1 MALETTPKFGVLVVP
16 ATCLWLPSRRPSIRW
31 LRRPMGK
38 IIATKDEDAW
48 GNDGMR
54 GLVLPP
60 ELMHMLATCS
70 IIFLTGHAQF
80 PRPLIGMHS
89 HFSAYIPHRCCLF
102 LGLLPAE
109 WGGWC
114 IVYTSF
120 PDVLAA
126 SALDVWSLRRGIFLC
141 HFLIATDP
149 TESLHLLFGVLTVA
163 HINVQSIF

>member
-1 MALETTPKFGVLVVP
+1 
-16 ATCLWLPSRRPSIRW
+16 
-31 LRRPMGK
+31 MGK

-70 IIFLTGHAQF
+70 IIFLTGHAQI

-89 HFSAYIPHRCCLF
+89 HFSAYHIGVVCSWVCCRQS
-102 LGLLPAE
+102 E
-109 WGGWC
+109 EGGV
-114 IVYTSF
+114 VYTSF

-126 SALDVWSLRRGIFLC
+126 SALDV
-141 HFLIATDP
+141 
-149 TESLHLLFGVLTVA
+149 
-163 HINVQSIF
+163 